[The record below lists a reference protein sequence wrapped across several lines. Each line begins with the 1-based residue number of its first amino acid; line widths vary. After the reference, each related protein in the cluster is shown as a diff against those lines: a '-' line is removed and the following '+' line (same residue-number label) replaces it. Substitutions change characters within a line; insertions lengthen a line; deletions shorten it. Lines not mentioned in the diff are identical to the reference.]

1 MKELNVQLITDFN
14 KQYYSL
20 KTLKLGEVQ
29 FSAIMSEN
37 LKSAV
42 LLVYIALFTS
52 QQTTICHGHMSLL
65 ITCGSESYLTFFPKI
80 MIILLLIDCSRETR
94 PGPVKI

>member
-52 QQTTICHGHMSLL
+52 QQTTI
-65 ITCGSESYLTFFPKI
+65 
-80 MIILLLIDCSRETR
+80 LLIDCSRETR